1 MIAVRTVDIGF
12 PYLALG
18 YGLLIIPFG
27 LLLWYRIP
35 MLGRAAVAIVR
46 MTVQLL
52 FVGVYLQFVF
62 RVNSPWLVAAWL
74 IVMLVV
80 ADFSILRGSGL
91 KLGRF
96 LLPVLAGLLVGTIV
110 PLLFFLG
117 LILRQPNLLE
127 AQYAI
132 PIAGMILGNCLRTG
146 VIGLRDFYKGIRAGE
161 KAFLHSLG
169 QGAHL
174 HEAVRPFYRNAVVAA
189 LAPSVAA
196 IATIG
201 LVALPGMMTGV
212 IVGGANP
219 MTAIKYQ
226 IAIMIAILVGITLT
240 ITLSIWLTL
249 KASFTAY
256 GMLDH
261 AIFAE
266 SKPRGTR
273 GARGRG
279 KG

>member
-1 MIAVRTVDIGF
+1 MMAIRTVDIGF
-12 PYLALG
+12 PQLALA
-18 YGLLIIPFG
+18 YALLIIPFG

-35 MLGRAAVAIVR
+35 MLGRTAVAVVR

-62 RVNSPWLVAAWL
+62 QAKSPWLVAAWL
-74 IVMLVV
+74 VVMLVV

-91 KLGRF
+91 RLGRF

-110 PLLFFLG
+110 PLFFFLG
-117 LILRQPNLLE
+117 VVLQQPNLLE

-132 PIAGMILGNCLRTG
+132 PIAGMILGNCLRAG
-146 VIGLRDFYKGIRAGE
+146 IIGLRDFYSGIRASE

-169 QGAHL
+169 QGARL
-174 HEAVRPFYRNAVVAA
+174 HEAVQPFYRNSVVAA

-212 IVGGANP
+212 IIGGANP

-240 ITLSIWLTL
+240 ITLTIWLTL
-249 KASFTAY
+249 TPSFTAY
-256 GMLDH
+256 GTLDH
-261 AIFAE
+261 AIFAK
-266 SKPRGTR
+266 SKPRRT
-273 GARGRG
+273 RGRG
-279 KG
+279 KR